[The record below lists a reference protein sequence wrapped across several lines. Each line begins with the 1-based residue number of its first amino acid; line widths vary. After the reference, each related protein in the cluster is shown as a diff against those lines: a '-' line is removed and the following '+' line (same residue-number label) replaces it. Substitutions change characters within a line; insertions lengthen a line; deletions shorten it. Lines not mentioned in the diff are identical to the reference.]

1 MSCLRRVTYNEVVA
15 YNNNAKKFTVHN
27 RNRMITVA
35 GVKWEPDSSGD
46 SDELLDYFTFEQM
59 KNDAAC
65 EDQYCHCQ

>member
-1 MSCLRRVTYNEVVA
+1 
-15 YNNNAKKFTVHN
+15 
-27 RNRMITVA
+27 MITVA